1 MLKGFI
7 FTDLELYVSSGIS
20 GCACASAWF
29 WRYPQES
36 FSINKTNEEI
46 KENSIYTSKKGDKKF
61 YFVTS
66 DWAYGDYNSMKIY
79 CDVYYN
85 LLNLIK
91 SGKIQYFKKKYP
103 SETILRVHIESH
115 NLNIIKTHEPYTI
128 NKNRLK

>member
-1 MLKGFI
+1 LPK
-7 FTDLELYVSSGIS
+7 
-20 GCACASAWF
+20 
-29 WRYPQES
+29 
-36 FSINKTNEEI
+36 EI

-85 LLNLIK
+85 LLSLIK
-91 SGKIQYFKKKYP
+91 SGKIKYFKNKYP
-103 SETILRVHIESH
+103 SETILRVHIENH
-115 NLNIIKTHEPYTI
+115 RLNIIKTHEPYTI